1 MADKLTLS
9 LVTPEKEMVID
20 PDVDQVN
27 IPGSEGDLGILA
39 DHAPLF
45 TILRPG
51 RFSYQK
57 GEEEIELVIS
67 NGYAEVT
74 NNRVTVLAESA
85 EFLHEVDHDRAET
98 ARAAAEK
105 LLEKGDL
112 EEKEFK
118 EAQDKLFRAVARLET
133 KKTD

>member
-9 LVTPEKEMVID
+9 LVTPVKEMVLD
-20 PDVDQVN
+20 PEVDQVN

-45 TILRPG
+45 TTMRPG

-57 GEEEIELVIS
+57 GDEEIELVVS

-74 NNRVTVLAESA
+74 DNRVTVLAESA
-85 EFLHEVDHDRAET
+85 EFLHEIDHARAE
-98 ARAAAEK
+98 AAHAEAEK
-105 LLEKGDL
+105 ALEKADL
-112 EEKEFK
+112 EGEAFK
-118 EAQDKLFRAVARLET
+118 EAQDKLFRAIARLET
-133 KKTD
+133 KKSD

>member
-1 MADKLTLS
+1 MADKLFLS

-67 NGYAEVT
+67 HGYAEVT

-85 EFLHEVDHDRAET
+85 EFLQEVDHDRAEA

-105 LLEKGDL
+105 VLEKAGL

-118 EAQDKLFRAVARLET
+118 EAQDKLFRALARLET
-133 KKTD
+133 KKNN

>member
-1 MADKLTLS
+1 MADKLFLS

-67 NGYAEVT
+67 HGYAEVT

-85 EFLHEVDHDRAET
+85 EFLQEVDHDRAEA

-105 LLEKGDL
+105 VLEKAGL

-118 EAQDKLFRAVARLET
+118 EAQDKLFRALARLET
-133 KKTD
+133 KK